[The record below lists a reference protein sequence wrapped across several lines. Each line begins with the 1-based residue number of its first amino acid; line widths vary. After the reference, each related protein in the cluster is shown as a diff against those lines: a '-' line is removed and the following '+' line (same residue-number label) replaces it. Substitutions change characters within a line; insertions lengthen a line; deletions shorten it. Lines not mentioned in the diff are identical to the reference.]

1 MLFLALNLIFY
12 SLILVKD
19 WLLALSIELES
30 LLFDVPE
37 DELKPDPD
45 LEVELLSDI
54 SFYYFYK
61 T

>member
-1 MLFLALNLIFY
+1 MLFLARNLIFY